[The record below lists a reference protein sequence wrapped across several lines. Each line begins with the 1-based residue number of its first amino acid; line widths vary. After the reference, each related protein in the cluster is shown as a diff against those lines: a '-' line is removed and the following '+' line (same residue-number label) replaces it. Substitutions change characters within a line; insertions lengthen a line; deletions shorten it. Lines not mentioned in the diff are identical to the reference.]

1 MSGPDRSIDGDRV
14 AWAEGLEPAV
24 VWTEFAELSAIPRRS
39 KHEQA
44 VREHVGR
51 PAHGVP
57 ASRPR
62 WTRSAT

>member
-44 VREHVGR
+44 VREHVVAR
-51 PAHGVP
+51 LTDP